1 MRHPVR
7 SFVILAVAAVMTAAV
22 VPDAGA
28 QSRTYQPRK
37 KPVPAASSLPR
48 FALSGDFSGSLTG
61 EIYIEG
67 KAFRIAPDASI
78 YEVGKG
84 LVPLGTSYSNRR
96 IFVSGVQTAGP
107 GRHLQHQR
115 TSRPQHCALQR
126 GHERVRQGEA
136 GQRAALNRQPQG
148 LRRATPCR
156 VG

>member
-1 MRHPVR
+1 MRNPVR
-7 SFVILAVAAVMTAAV
+7 SFVILALAAVMTAAA

-48 FALSGDFSGSLTG
+48 FALSGDFSGTLTG

-107 GRHLQHQR
+107 AIIY
-115 TSRPQHCALQR
+115 SISVRPARNIALTNVDMSVFVKEKPASAPR
-126 GHERVRQGEA
+126 
-136 GQRAALNRQPQG
+136 
-148 LRRATPCR
+148 
-156 VG
+156 

>member
-7 SFVILAVAAVMTAAV
+7 SFVILAVAAFMAAAFV
-22 VPDAGA
+22 SESAA

-37 KPVPAASSLPR
+37 KPVTAPSTLPR

-78 YEVGKG
+78 YEIGKG

-107 GRHLQHQR
+107 AVIY
-115 TSRPQHCALQR
+115 SVNVRPARNMALSNVDMSMFVKEKPASAPR
-126 GHERVRQGEA
+126 
-136 GQRAALNRQPQG
+136 
-148 LRRATPCR
+148 
-156 VG
+156 